1 MIEKYLNEKLPPELT
16 NIIMEYA
23 SPWKERF
30 DKVLVE
36 VKAHRTH
43 KIMNWFLELIT
54 TIIYQNH

>member
-16 NIIMEYA
+16 NIIMEYT